1 MKSNR
6 NKMKTPIF
14 NFVILAAIVSMLYIS
29 CNNSPKT
36 KEADLNKAKAE
47 VVNAKA
53 DLVQSKLDSI
63 SNFNKYKE
71 SIKKKLVQNGKVISN
86 LKLKNTSKDKSTRA
100 LYLKQLNKL
109 ELKNAELISKLE
121 NYKEGPEQ
129 KWELFQVDFN
139 KDLDNLGK
147 SISNMAERNMKK

>member
-1 MKSNR
+1 
-6 NKMKTPIF
+6 MKTPIF